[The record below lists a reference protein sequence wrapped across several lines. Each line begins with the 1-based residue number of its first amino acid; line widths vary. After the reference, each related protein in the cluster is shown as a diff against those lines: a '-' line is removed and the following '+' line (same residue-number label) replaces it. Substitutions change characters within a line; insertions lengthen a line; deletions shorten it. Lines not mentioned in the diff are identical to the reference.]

1 MGTHS
6 AALFAL
12 LVAAPM
18 ANLPFATS
26 RLATWMRLAGW
37 LLLYFAWVAA
47 CAALQATSGIV
58 APLGWQGWFITSSFF
73 AVLAFPG
80 LTWRY
85 LVKR

>member
-12 LVAAPM
+12 LVAALM
-18 ANLPFATS
+18 ANLPFATA

>member
-1 MGTHS
+1 MDTHK
-6 AALFAL
+6 AALLAL
-12 LVAAPM
+12 LAAAM
-18 ANLPFATS
+18 LANLPFAAA
-26 RLATWMRLAGW
+26 RLSAWMRLAGW
-37 LLLYFAWVAA
+37 LLLYFVWVAV

-85 LVKR
+85 LVKH